1 MAPRGARGD
10 PISCS
15 TGGAKN
21 REISM
26 APWDLRHQFNGI
38 SIGISMGNFSS
49 PIIERM
55 GWFQGKPT
63 PESMVFPMKYA
74 IKPIQ

>member
-21 REISM
+21 REISI
-26 APWDLRHQFNGI
+26 APWDLKHQFNGI

-49 PIIERM
+49 SSKEWG
-55 GWFQGKPT
+55 GWKTDTGKHG
-63 PESMVFPMKYA
+63 FPHE
-74 IKPIQ
+74 ICP